1 MDFGNDWEE
10 PMQIELLDGSVQN
23 RAKLRVLA
31 DDFRLLDREDVQEA
45 IKTCKDYSEGQHK
58 IMGIYDKVYM
68 S

>member
-1 MDFGNDWEE
+1 
-10 PMQIELLDGSVQN
+10 MQIEFLDGSVQN
-23 RAKLRVLA
+23 RVKLRILA